1 MCNGVLKKNEGIK
14 CPKYNNDA
22 FISLLYMVLNNGKYL
37 ILSVH

>member
-14 CPKYNNDA
+14 CPNYNNDE
-22 FISLLYMVLNNGKYL
+22 FISLLYMVLNKGKKS